1 MHSLKTPIDWWGTSP
16 ALVPS
21 KLKAM
26 EKILLINYYWPPCG
40 GPAVQRWLDITNYI
54 EAKGI
59 QTYVVT
65 IDEKVATFPSY
76 DASLQNRIAKST
88 KVFKTDTSELFDI
101 YKKFVGNGK
110 VPTTGLVDEPN
121 PGFLKKVARFIRGNF
136 FLPDPRIGW
145 NKHAYKMAKTLIEQ
159 HNIKVVFTA
168 GPPQSTHLVGLKL
181 KREFPHVKWVT
192 DIHDYWTEVSHLK
205 LFYRTKIATYFDR
218 KLERKVLV
226 NADVIMT
233 HCRSS
238 KKIFSERIKEIE
250 ASKIFV
256 HTMGFNEALFQPRP
270 RVKQNEFVIAY
281 VGSIGAHYEPGPF
294 LKAFKKAVGSCSGIP
309 IKLKFVGSCSQEI
322 KNLILSEKLEKQTEE
337 TGYLPHQLAVD
348 YLFSSSALLLINPKF
363 GQEKIHVP
371 GKLYEYLAAFKP
383 IVSISPSNSES
394 EQIIK
399 QMNAGKNFERGD
411 IDGIAGYLIQL
422 IKEWEEKKEID
433 LPVNDEVFRYS
444 RKEEA
449 FLLADRI
456 KNLTNA

>member
-238 KKIFSERIKEIE
+238 KKIFSEIIKEI
-250 ASKIFV
+250 
-256 HTMGFNEALFQPRP
+256 
-270 RVKQNEFVIAY
+270 
-281 VGSIGAHYEPGPF
+281 
-294 LKAFKKAVGSCSGIP
+294 
-309 IKLKFVGSCSQEI
+309 
-322 KNLILSEKLEKQTEE
+322 
-337 TGYLPHQLAVD
+337 
-348 YLFSSSALLLINPKF
+348 
-363 GQEKIHVP
+363 
-371 GKLYEYLAAFKP
+371 
-383 IVSISPSNSES
+383 
-394 EQIIK
+394 
-399 QMNAGKNFERGD
+399 
-411 IDGIAGYLIQL
+411 
-422 IKEWEEKKEID
+422 
-433 LPVNDEVFRYS
+433 
-444 RKEEA
+444 
-449 FLLADRI
+449 
-456 KNLTNA
+456 